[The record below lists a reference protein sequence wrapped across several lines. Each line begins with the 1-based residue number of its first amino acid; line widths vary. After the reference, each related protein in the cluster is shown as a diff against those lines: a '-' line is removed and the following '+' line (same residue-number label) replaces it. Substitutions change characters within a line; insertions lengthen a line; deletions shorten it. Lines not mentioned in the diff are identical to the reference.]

1 MKKEN
6 LFIRALKTE
15 DGKNN
20 FLLMIVFI
28 ILTFLVSMFF
38 ADRKWYDTAVWII
51 SFMSLVFGSNLC
63 KVMIAIKQ
71 RDDED
76 ER

>member
-1 MKKEN
+1 
-6 LFIRALKTE
+6 
-15 DGKNN
+15 
-20 FLLMIVFI
+20 MIVFI